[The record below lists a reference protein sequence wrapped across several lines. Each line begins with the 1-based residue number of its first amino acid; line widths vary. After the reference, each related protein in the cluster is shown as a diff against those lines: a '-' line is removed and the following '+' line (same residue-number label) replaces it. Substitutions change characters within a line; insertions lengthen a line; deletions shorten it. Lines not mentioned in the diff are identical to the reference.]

1 MRAHMVK
8 TPLLCNSSQTTHE
21 RNTRFPRLVFV
32 KAFHKQ
38 KLCQHKKSQCPTS
51 SGKPQYI
58 NYQTKFA
65 APWINIPCI
74 IICFDIQPERCY
86 EICHYS
92 YTAIVPLS
100 YLFHIYTSQSTLYS
114 YQEKGKL
121 LTISFINHVRLSK
134 HSRSIVEHFHLIRNK
149 PSLARTIN
157 FGRNSTFL
165 WLFQF

>member
-8 TPLLCNSSQTTHE
+8 TPLLCNSLQTTHE
-21 RNTRFPRLVFV
+21 RNTHFPRLVFV

-58 NYQTKFA
+58 NYQTKL
-65 APWINIPCI
+65 PL
-74 IICFDIQPERCY
+74 PESTYHVLSFVLIFNQRGVMK
-86 EICHYS
+86 ICHYS
-92 YTAIVPLS
+92 YMAIVPLS

-149 PSLARTIN
+149 SSLARTTN

-165 WLFQF
+165 